1 MGSTRKPIWAVQGN
15 PLGPVPF
22 SAGNPWHWG
31 GKSQF
36 GQHLFLIHLLGG
48 ALLGLLVVLL
58 HCWARRRALGEG
70 RKAPSAAGALRCS
83 FPPSAEPREWFYNKR
98 VIFLIIK
105 SRFCIHSRG
114 SDIPFSGAAPP
125 RSPLPPPIPARLEAV
140 PLWTVRGGGAGRARV
155 AKEVRWG
162 RGRALLRKC
171 AGGGGRSHLSTSG
184 AAGGGGRG
192 APW

>member
-1 MGSTRKPIWAVQGN
+1 MLPAQLTGNKQQQDQHLGSTRKPIWAVQGN

-36 GQHLFLIHLLGG
+36 GQHLFLTHLLGG

-125 RSPLPPPIPARLEAV
+125 RSPLPPPSPHDSKLSLCGLFVAAAR
-140 PLWTVRGGGAGRARV
+140 G
-155 AKEVRWG
+155 
-162 RGRALLRKC
+162 GRALLRKC
-171 AGGGGRSHLSTSG
+171 AGGGGARC
-184 AAGGGGRG
+184 
-192 APW
+192 